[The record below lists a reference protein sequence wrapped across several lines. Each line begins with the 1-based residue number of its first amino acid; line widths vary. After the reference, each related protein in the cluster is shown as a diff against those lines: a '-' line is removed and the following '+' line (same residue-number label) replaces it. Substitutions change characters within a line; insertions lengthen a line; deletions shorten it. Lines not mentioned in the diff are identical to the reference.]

1 MNVVS
6 SLWAVDD
13 FATAILMI
21 KFYQELLKADSV
33 AVALNAAQNWMRAV
47 SEEDFL
53 IWIGLLNLDDKSMAR
68 TNKWLSY
75 VKKGKLPFSNPAY
88 WAAFCAT
95 GY

>member
-21 KFYQELLKADSV
+21 KFYQELPDADSV
-33 AVALNAAQNWMRAV
+33 ALALNAAQNWMRGV
-47 SEEDFL
+47 SKEDF
-53 IWIGLLNLDDKSMAR
+53 IVWVKLLNLDKKWRQGTELWLTSS
-68 TNKWLSY
+68 NKEQ
-75 VKKGKLPFSNPAY
+75 PFSEPKY